1 MYVHLMSLK
10 VTFDPA
16 KRLVTLR
23 ERGIDFATDAEKVFA
38 GRKVTFASDRFDY
51 GDVRFLTIGWLN
63 ERMVVMVWT
72 ERGADRHIISMRYC
86 HAKEAEKLISR
97 FDQA

>member
-23 ERGIDFATDAEKVFA
+23 ERGIDFASDAEKVFA
-38 GRKVTFASDRFDY
+38 GDTATFVARRSDY
-51 GDVRFLTIGWLN
+51 GEVREVTAGWLN
-63 ERMVVMVWT
+63 GRTVIMVWT
-72 ERGADRHIISMRYC
+72 QRGEARHIISMRYC
-86 HAKEAEKLISR
+86 HAKEAEKLIR
-97 FDQA
+97 GFD